1 MAPRPTRSAAAAG
14 GPVELRVYL
23 SIPDLARQFAAY
35 LGTPTRARG
44 YPAKEGDTALIIEV
58 APALAIERVID
69 LALKAVP
76 EVEPGIHYVERQFGV
91 LEVHAEDPAVVERAG
106 AAILAG
112 IGAEAHH
119 TLKPRLTYME
129 VIEEVTDQHAVI
141 LNRVR
146 EASMLMP
153 GQNLLVAEIV
163 PALYAAAAANAAER
177 VAPALTLV
185 SVSMI
190 GAAGRLY
197 LAGDLSDIVRA
208 REQIDRVVASVA
220 GRDH

>member
-1 MAPRPTRSAAAAG
+1 MAEHTETR
-14 GPVELRVYL
+14 VELRVYL
-23 SIPDLARQFAAY
+23 PMPNLGRQLAAY

-44 YPAKEGDTALIIEV
+44 YPPIEGDHALIVEV

-91 LEVHAEDPAVVERAG
+91 LEVHARDPEAVERAG
-106 AAILAG
+106 QAILEG
-112 IGAEAHH
+112 IDAKPTD
-119 TLKPRLTYME
+119 TLRPRVTYMG
-129 VIEEVTDQHAVI
+129 VIEDVTDQHAVI
-141 LNRVR
+141 VNRNR
-146 EASMLMP
+146 EASMLLP
-153 GQNLLVAEIV
+153 GQSLLVTEV
-163 PALYAAAAANAAER
+163 TPALFAAAAANAAER
-177 VAPALTLV
+177 VAPGLTLV

-197 LAGDLSDIVRA
+197 LAGESSDMVLA
-208 REQIDRVVASVA
+208 RDEIDRVLSAVA